1 MRRRLDC
8 TRALQPVMLFMRWL
22 IGFVLASCPALA
34 SAQAPTEAQ
43 IKAAYVLNFAKFTD
57 WPEKAPG
64 AADAS
69 LVVCVIGNQETVAGF
84 VSIEGKAVQ
93 TREVR
98 VRSNPQLTELSSC
111 HVLYID
117 AAERASVP
125 GAFKVASSRPI
136 LTVSDSMGFADAG
149 GMLGLVLVDGKIRFD
164 ANREA
169 AQAAGL
175 RLRAQLL
182 ALARTVR

>member
-1 MRRRLDC
+1 MR
-8 TRALQPVMLFMRWL
+8 PVRFLVRWL
-22 IGFVLASCPALA
+22 IVFALLLCPRYA

-57 WPEKAPG
+57 WPAKAPV
-64 AADAS
+64 AADGS
-69 LVVCVIGNQETVAGF
+69 LYVCVIGNRETVAGF

-98 VRSNPQLTELSSC
+98 VRSNPQLAELSSC

-117 AAERASVP
+117 ASERASVP
-125 GAFKVASSRPI
+125 GAFKAATNRPI
-136 LTVSDSMGFADAG
+136 LTVSDVLGFVDAG
-149 GMLGLVLVDGKIRFD
+149 GMLGLVMVDGRIRFD

-169 AQAAGL
+169 SQAAGL

>member
-1 MRRRLDC
+1 MF
-8 TRALQPVMLFMRWL
+8 FMRWL
-22 IGFVLASCPALA
+22 ITVASVLYPGLVQSQPHTH
-34 SAQAPTEAQ
+34 TEAQ

-57 WPEKAPG
+57 WPAKAQVP
-64 AADAS
+64 ADAS
-69 LVVCVIGNQETVAGF
+69 LAVCVIGNQETVAGF
-84 VSIEGKAVQ
+84 ASIEGKAVQ

-98 VRSNPQLTELSSC
+98 VRSNPQLGDLASC

-125 GAFKVASSRPI
+125 GAFKVTSSRPI
-136 LTVSDSMGFADAG
+136 LTVSDAVGFVDAG
-149 GMLGLVLVDGKIRFD
+149 GMLGLVMVDGKIRFD

-182 ALARTVR
+182 TLARTVR